1 MWAGPPRPKGTWV
14 PTSISISIHYFVHS
28 AHTFTDY
35 VSKHIGAAAT
45 LKRLGEPIAELFH
58 KQQFI
63 KNITCDDLKVQAE
76 FATSMIGEWDLDK
89 IHHYFSSMV
98 TMKRFDANKEKSEES
113 L

>member
-1 MWAGPPRPKGTWV
+1 MMLKYDGESCR
-14 PTSISISIHYFVHS
+14 
-28 AHTFTDY
+28 HTFMDY

-63 KNITCDDLKVQAE
+63 KNITCDDLKVQVK

-89 IHHYFSSMV
+89 STAIFLLWSP
-98 TMKRFDANKEKSEES
+98 
-113 L
+113 